1 MIISR
6 RRADDKG
13 RLLITTSNWSPEL
26 YNLLSLKLTLP
37 VLLDGTVESLG
48 STEFYFGRKR
58 KKTVCNTSLII
69 LLTDVVNLESV
80 YAILNLCASLVH
92 CKNRSP
98 TTLTFS
104 AKAFPRPKWAD
115 SQDSKITQTVGKGYQ
130 FVYTLSGEWD
140 IQLIIV
146 CLACVI
152 NLANQGGSQSV
163 GFNYKTHLLGG
174 NSARCS
180 TLRSGF

>member
-104 AKAFPRPKWAD
+104 AKAFPRPNNLSERVSICVHIVWRMRHSIDHCLFGLCNKF
-115 SQDSKITQTVGKGYQ
+115 GKPRR
-130 FVYTLSGEWD
+130 FTISW
-140 IQLIIV
+140 IQL
-146 CLACVI
+146 
-152 NLANQGGSQSV
+152 QD
-163 GFNYKTHLLGG
+163 TP
-174 NSARCS
+174 
-180 TLRSGF
+180 LRR

>member
-1 MIISR
+1 M
-6 RRADDKG
+6 K
-13 RLLITTSNWSPEL
+13 
-26 YNLLSLKLTLP
+26 
-37 VLLDGTVESLG
+37 LG
-48 STEFYFGRKR
+48 SIYHFFLDSHTQMTQTAARSIAGILKFAFVRPAMHPRQRTIYR
-58 KKTVCNTSLII
+58 VCFI
-69 LLTDVVNLESV
+69 ESV

-115 SQDSKITQTVGKGYQ
+115 SQASKITQTVEKGYK
-130 FVYTLSGEWD
+130 FVYTLSDGWD

-163 GFNYKTHLLGG
+163 GFNCKTHLLGG